1 MKFKILIIIVI
12 LSEIISQTILS
23 GANRLKVVK
32 VSSETK
38 LYRGMI
44 YDFKVE
50 ALNNDNSVDTNCY
63 KNIEIS
69 SSLVDDTFIIF
80 KDYYEEN
87 SSKNK
92 FKKTPTIGYLV
103 KGVFSFCII
112 CTKPDTIRIN
122 VKDLGAIKLKEYS
135 TNITFNDY
143 TITSNKVVI
152 NEVMYKYI
160 YNKWGE
166 RQWIELYNKSER
178 NINLQ
183 NWEVQRI
190 SVSPT
195 HATNT
200 VTLPSFFIKAHSFFV
215 LAQNASFFANDF
227 PSLSVDLYSPILPS
241 TTFLSTTRAIL
252 LIKDNNGNV
261 VDSIFYNNDDYDL
274 DYMQSLERVN
284 PDFPSYDENNWAG
297 CISTEG
303 IDRGV
308 KGTPG
313 EANSVY
319 KESENNS
326 DIEIKAS
333 ISLDKKVYDVSSSS
347 LFNINFSINLP
358 VKVDVKIFD
367 SRGNEVRRIK
377 NEYQIGQG
385 NITFKFDGY
394 NSEGKKLTT
403 GLYFIYIT
411 YINDKTGHYGKVIKP
426 FIISNGKF

>member
-1 MKFKILIIIVI
+1 MKKGFLFFILILIVGFIPEI
-12 LSEIISQTILS
+12 LLSAVTMKITNISSDRTNYCDIVYL
-23 GANRLKVVK
+23 
-32 VSSETK
+32 
-38 LYRGMI
+38 
-44 YDFKVE
+44 FKVE
-50 ALNNDNSVDTNCY
+50 ALNADGSIDTNCFY
-63 KNIEIS
+63 NVKIYSSNQDDIELVDG
-69 SSLVDDTFIIF
+69 SSLCGGDKLFTL
-80 KDYYEEN
+80 N
-87 SSKNK
+87 
-92 FKKTPTIGYLV
+92 
-103 KGVFSFCII
+103 KGVYQFGII
-112 CTKPDTIRIN
+112 GKRPEDITLYTKVYSGETI
-122 VKDLGAIKLKEYS
+122 KDDS
-135 TNITFNDY
+135 Y
-143 TITSNKVVI
+143 TINFRAYNTGNVII
-152 NEVMYKYI
+152 NEIMYRYRD
-160 YNKWGE
+160 NE
-166 RQWIELYNKSER
+166 REWIELYNKSG
-178 NINLQ
+178 NDINLQ
-183 NWEVQRI
+183 NWVLKKI
-190 SVSPT
+190 DPKSSGST
-195 HATNT
+195 TNSI
-200 VTLPSFFIKAHSFFV
+200 TLPSLIIKKNSYMV
-215 LAQNASFFANDF
+215 LTEDNSYFKNDF
-227 PSLSVDLYSPILPS
+227 PYIDTSYYNSTSLLTSKFFS
-241 TTFLSTTRAIL
+241 TTKGIVQLF
-252 LIKDNNGNV
+252 DNNGNI
-261 VDSIFYNNDDYDL
+261 VDIMFYNNDDYDL